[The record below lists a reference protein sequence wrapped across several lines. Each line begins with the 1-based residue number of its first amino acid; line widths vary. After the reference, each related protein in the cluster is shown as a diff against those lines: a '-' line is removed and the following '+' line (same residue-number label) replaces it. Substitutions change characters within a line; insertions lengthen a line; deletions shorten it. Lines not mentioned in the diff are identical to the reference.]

1 MLLKDLKLITTK
13 KQHRFFYVIQILI
26 TLSAIFEV
34 LSIFVVIPFVTFI
47 MGIESTNSSKYF
59 QIYSLIFNDVNSNNI
74 VFISGYV
81 AIILFVISTFLS
93 LAVNTLAI
101 YFANQTAASITNNL
115 YRKFLNKE
123 WLFHALNPGEKLIS
137 RIVNDAGKIN
147 RVIVNLFT
155 INFNSIKTV
164 FIIVAIF
171 FYNFKIALI
180 LSITFILSYTV
191 IYLILKSKL
200 YIAGEKL
207 SNEQRNI
214 QKRMTESFGVIK
226 EIIISNNYDLFLNYF
241 AKDRNKISKRESFIN
256 SASFLP
262 RYIIE
267 TVGITMSMI
276 LIIYTYSIYGGI
288 SQAIVMLAVFTFAS
302 LKLIPHFQQIFFSL
316 AELKSFSASFERV
329 KNDLTNL
336 EYDQKIE
343 SPHQNDLNID
353 LKNIK
358 NLELKNISF
367 FYPNSNLSSLE
378 VSNLQI
384 PLKSKIAIAGESG
397 SGKTTLINILT
408 GLIKTEKGNFFLDD
422 YELKNEH
429 FQKFQKNIGIVP
441 QNIFLFDDTI
451 LNNISLKQK
460 SEKVDLKRIKEIL
473 EICDLTMFVES
484 LPNGMNTRI
493 GEKGVNLSGGQQ
505 QKLGIARCIYF
516 NKDLFIFDEA
526 TNSMDAISESKIIN
540 NIIEYDR
547 NKTIILIS
555 HNYSTFK
562 NFDHIIFFENGKI
575 NEIGTYEFLIKNN
588 LKFKKLANEE
598 KKNEKILS

>member
-1 MLLKDLKLITTK
+1 MFLKDLKLITTK
-13 KQHRFFYVIQILI
+13 KQHRFFYIIQILI

-34 LSIFVVIPFVTFI
+34 LSIFAVIPFVTFI

-59 QIYSLIFNDVNSNNI
+59 QIYNLFFNKVDSNNI
-74 VFISGYV
+74 VYISGYV
-81 AIILFVISTFLS
+81 AIILFVISTLLS
-93 LAVNTLAI
+93 LAVNTFAI
-101 YFANQTAASITNNL
+101 YFANRTAASITNNL
-115 YRKFLNKE
+115 YKKFLNKE
-123 WLFHALNPGEKLIS
+123 WMFHALNPGEKLIS

-155 INFNSIKTV
+155 INFNSIKTL
-164 FIIVAIF
+164 FIIIAIF

-180 LSITFILSYTV
+180 LSITFVASYTV

-262 RYIIE
+262 RYVIE
-267 TVGITMSMI
+267 TVGITMSLA

-288 SQAIVMLAVFTFAS
+288 SEAIVMLAVFTFAS

-316 AELKSFSASFERV
+316 AELRGFSASFERV
-329 KNDLTNL
+329 KKDLTNIK
-336 EYDQKIE
+336 YDQKME
-343 SPHQNDLNID
+343 PSSLGNISIN
-353 LKNIK
+353 LKNTK
-358 NLELKNISF
+358 KLELKNILF
-367 FYPNSNLSSLE
+367 YYPNSSSSSLE
-378 VSNLQI
+378 VPSLQL

-408 GLIKTEKGNFFLDD
+408 GLIKTEKGKIFLDQS
-422 YELKNEH
+422 ELKNDN
-429 FQKFQKNIGIVP
+429 FQKFQENIGMVP

-460 SEKVDLKRIKEIL
+460 SELVDLNRIEKIL
-473 EICDLTMFVES
+473 EICDLTFFIKS
-484 LPNGMNTRI
+484 LPNGLNTEI

-505 QKLGIARCIYF
+505 QKLGIARCIYS

-540 NIIEYDR
+540 NIMEYDS

-575 NEIGTYEFLIKNN
+575 NEIGTYEYLIKNN
-588 LKFKKLANEE
+588 LKFKNLANEE

>member
-1 MLLKDLKLITTK
+1 MFLKDLRIITTK
-13 KQHRFFYVIQILI
+13 KQHRFFYIIQILI

-34 LSIFVVIPFVTFI
+34 LSIFAVIPFVTFI
-47 MGIESTNSSKYF
+47 MEIESANTSKYF
-59 QIYSLIFNDVNSNNI
+59 QIYNLFFNKVDPNNI
-74 VFISGYV
+74 VYISGYV
-81 AIILFVISTFLS
+81 AIILFVISTLLS
-93 LAVNTLAI
+93 LAVNTFAI
-101 YFANQTAASITNNL
+101 YFANRTAASITNNL
-115 YRKFLNKE
+115 YKKFLNKE
-123 WLFHALNPGEKLIS
+123 WMFHALNPGEKLIS
-137 RIVNDAGKIN
+137 RIVNDAGNMN

-155 INFNSIKTV
+155 INFNSIKTL
-164 FIIVAIF
+164 FIIIAIF

-180 LSITFILSYTV
+180 LSITFVVSYTV

-200 YIAGEKL
+200 YIAGQKL

-226 EIIISNNYDLFLNYF
+226 EIIISNNYDLFFNYF

-262 RYIIE
+262 RYVIE
-267 TVGITMSMI
+267 TVGITMSLA

-288 SQAIVMLAVFTFAS
+288 SEAIVMLAVFTFAS

-316 AELKSFSASFERV
+316 AELRGFSASFERV
-329 KNDLTNL
+329 KEDLTNIK
-336 EYDQKIE
+336 YDQKME
-343 SPHQNDLNID
+343 TSTSDNIGIN
-353 LKNIK
+353 LKNTK
-358 NLELKNISF
+358 KLELKNILF

-378 VSNLQI
+378 VPSLQL

-408 GLIKTEKGNFFLDD
+408 GLIKTKKGKIFLDQ
-422 YELKNEH
+422 YELKKDN
-429 FQKFQKNIGIVP
+429 FQKFQENIGMVP

-451 LNNISLKQK
+451 LNNISLKQI
-460 SEKVDLKRIKEIL
+460 SELVDLKRVEKIL
-473 EICDLTMFVES
+473 EICDLTYFIKS
-484 LPNGMNTRI
+484 LPDGLNTRI

-505 QKLGIARCIYF
+505 QKLGIARCIYS

-540 NIIEYDR
+540 NIMEYDS

-575 NEIGTYEFLIKNN
+575 NEIGTYEYLIKNN
-588 LKFKKLANEE
+588 LKFKNLANEE
-598 KKNEKILS
+598 KKDEKILS